1 MWVADSPQEPRVVN
15 LVPAKADAA
24 TLYFPARMKSV
35 SRRCA
40 ALVGAG
46 DIWLNCK
53 SIVGEFT
60 IDRRFDIAWLGG
72 KAASAVSR
80 LINSREMECI
90 ALIVSLR
97 YDGKRY

>member
-15 LVPAKADAA
+15 LVRQGGRGGVA
-24 TLYFPARMKSV
+24 LYFPGRTKSV

-40 ALVGAG
+40 ATLGAG

-53 SIVGEFT
+53 SIVGVFT

-72 KAASAVSR
+72 KAASAA
-80 LINSREMECI
+80 SREL
-90 ALIVSLR
+90 A
-97 YDGKRY
+97 